1 MTPDQIK
8 AAEDSVKRVIAK
20 NCEVFAKNTPLAVA
34 KRVNGVRAMF
44 DEHYPDPVRIVSVG
58 AAVEDLVANPSS
70 SLGMSVP
77 AEFCGGT

>member
-1 MTPDQIK
+1 MTVEQIK
-8 AAEDSVKRVIAK
+8 SAENAVKRVIAK
-20 NCEVFAKNTPLAVA
+20 NCEVFAKETPLAVA
-34 KRVNGVRAMF
+34 KTVNGVRAMF

-58 AAVEDLVANPSS
+58 AKVEDLVANPKG